1 MKINYILRVKRVA
14 RLIQGVGRQR
24 QDNLCEYKAI
34 LVYVVP
40 GQPGLYSETLNL
52 QKKKKLNLE
61 KVSCLKL
68 PNNQ

>member
-1 MKINYILRVKRVA
+1 MKINYILRV
-14 RLIQGVGRQR
+14 IQGVGRQR
-24 QDNLCEYKAI
+24 QDNICEYKAS

-68 PNNQ
+68 PNNR